1 MDNILEIKQLN
12 IKNRTYYFWDDII
25 YIDNFNPNLLKVDTK
40 NFLDYN
46 VYNISYVTKTPE
58 YNINSVNPL
67 YLCIKYL
74 KGFIDELDGK
84 TYLKVSLAD
93 NDNGVIIKYLE
104 VFDGIKDNI
113 KKLNA
118 GLPVVYDKNYM
129 KIQLETNDVLPL
141 NKLMKFHALTIVI
154 RQVFEKDNVFYP
166 QIFLD
171 DYLYEYV

>member
-1 MDNILEIKQLN
+1 M
-12 IKNRTYYFWDDII
+12 
-25 YIDNFNPNLLKVDTK
+25 LKVDKK

-46 VYNISYVTKTPE
+46 VYNISYVTKKPE
-58 YNINSVNPL
+58 YKINRVNPL
-67 YLCIKYL
+67 YLCISYL

-84 TYLKVSLAD
+84 KYLNISLVD

-104 VFDGIKDNI
+104 VFDGIKNNI
-113 KKLNA
+113 KKLND
-118 GLPVVYDKNYM
+118 GLPVVYDNNYM

-154 RQVFEKDNVFYP
+154 GQVFEKGNVFYP

-171 DYLYEYV
+171 DCLCESV